1 VRHDSHK
8 EDDQIEVEDEV
19 GAAGEA
25 VVEAV
30 EIQDEMLR
38 PYKCGLPVLLLLRAM
53 EGQQHQPTQPEIRT
67 TNRAAEGEG
76 DEEMLPDLLRIGL

>member
-1 VRHDSHK
+1 
-8 EDDQIEVEDEV
+8 
-19 GAAGEA
+19 
-25 VVEAV
+25 
-30 EIQDEMLR
+30 MLR